1 MDGDIDIRCA
11 PTNPAVSISHDIPFN
26 PPPTPYNID
35 KVSPEL
41 TVALSGCTGVDGDM
55 DVRCTPMNPT
65 VSISDDISINQP
77 PPRTPYNID
86 EVSPEP
92 MVTLSGCTGVDGDMD
107 VRCTPTNPTS
117 STSDDIPFN
126 SDPNVDNTP
135 EFSTIW
141 ASRLSAA
148 MDFDSFCS
156 VCEDLAEAVVDKGR
170 AMSNK
175 PTGARRP
182 PRPTANRPNHRAPHP
197 NRNRVRNNP
206 QEARRIQTLFRLS
219 KKRAARQIL
228 KDNNIIYTGSKDQ
241 AHQYFSDSFGP
252 KSVDIDE
259 VINSSNEHVPSANQD
274 PKLLEPF
281 TSSEVKKK
289 LKSMSNSAP
298 GKDKVEYR
306 HLKLVDPNCSMLQ
319 VLFNRCLIENK
330 IPQIWKHAT
339 TILIY
344 KKGDSN
350 DPSNFRPIALMSC
363 IYKLF
368 TSLLAMRISTFAIT
382 HNLMSEDQKCAR
394 PAEGCHEHTF
404 TLQSIVADCKRN
416 NCFIAWLDLKNAF
429 GSVPH
434 QVIYT
439 TLAHMGFP
447 VPLIDLIKDIYTNA
461 TTTIKTSKSDETDP
475 ISINAGVKQ
484 GCPISPILFN

>member
-1 MDGDIDIRCA
+1 
-11 PTNPAVSISHDIPFN
+11 
-26 PPPTPYNID
+26 
-35 KVSPEL
+35 
-41 TVALSGCTGVDGDM
+41 
-55 DVRCTPMNPT
+55 
-65 VSISDDISINQP
+65 
-77 PPRTPYNID
+77 
-86 EVSPEP
+86 
-92 MVTLSGCTGVDGDMD
+92 
-107 VRCTPTNPTS
+107 
-117 STSDDIPFN
+117 
-126 SDPNVDNTP
+126 
-135 EFSTIW
+135 
-141 ASRLSAA
+141 

-175 PTGARRP
+175 PTGARP
-182 PRPTANRPNHRAPHP
+182 PRPATNRPNHRAPHP

-206 QEARRIQTLFRLS
+206 LEARRIQTLFRLS

-228 KDNNIIYTGSKDQ
+228 KDNNIYTGSKDQ
-241 AHQYFSDSFGP
+241 AHQYFSDSFGL

-259 VINSSNEHVPSANQD
+259 VINSLNEHVPSANQD

-281 TSSEVKKK
+281 TSTEIKKK

-319 VLFNRCLIENK
+319 VLFNRCFSKKK

-382 HNLMSEDQKCAR
+382 NNLMSEDQKCAR
-394 PAEGCHEHTF
+394 PAEGCHEHTC
-404 TLQSIVADCKRN
+404 TLQSIVTDCKRN
-416 NCFIAWLDLKNAF
+416 NKNCFIAWLDLKNVF
-429 GSVPH
+429 RSVPH

-447 VPLIDLIKDIYTNA
+447 VPLIDLIKDIYTDA

-475 ISINAGVKQ
+475 ISINAGIKQ
-484 GCPISPILFN
+484 GCPISPILFNLSSELLIRIVKSKCTENPDIAFKIHGQPISILAYADDLVLRLQDTLASLLQRIAIARLI